1 MYVYILRCNNGRYY
15 IGSTPDIERR
25 FQEHSIGKNQSTKY
39 LRPVELIFYQKYPN
53 LTIARKVE
61 NWLKRQKDKSLTEQ
75 IIKEGHINKTFE

>member
-25 FQEHSIGKNQSTKY
+25 FQEHNIGKNKSTKH

-61 NWLKRQKDKSLTEQ
+61 YWLKRQKDKSLIEQ
-75 IIKEGHINKTFE
+75 IIKEGRINKTFA